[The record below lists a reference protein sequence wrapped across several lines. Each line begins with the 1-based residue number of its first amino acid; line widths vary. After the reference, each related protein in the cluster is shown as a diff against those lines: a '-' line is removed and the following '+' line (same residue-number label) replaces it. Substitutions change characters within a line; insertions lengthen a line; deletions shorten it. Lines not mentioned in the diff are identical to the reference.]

1 MEKEQSPQWEDLR
14 VPNRPKI
21 LRVLAWVSV
30 LSLIICWGGTALLF
44 FGKNFPASNYV
55 LPISFLSAFV
65 AGLSSFER
73 MGGIVAALA
82 TLTLIAVLCYGM
94 GGASC

>member
-1 MEKEQSPQWEDLR
+1 M
-14 VPNRPKI
+14 
-21 LRVLAWVSV
+21 
-30 LSLIICWGGTALLF
+30 LF

-65 AGLSSFER
+65 AGLSSFEP

-82 TLTLIAVLCYGM
+82 TLSLIAILFYGI